1 MTHDKPSLSLGLDA
15 ILSLHGR
22 LQTKPTEPIST
33 EQLIFL
39 PPNQLMPG
47 EYQPRKVFSQQEL
60 LELAE
65 SLKNQGMLQP
75 IIVRKRHHS
84 LYEII
89 AGERRWRAS
98 QLAGLG
104 EVPVIIK
111 NIADNV
117 ACAFSLV
124 ENIQR
129 KNLNALEEAMALF
142 RLHHEFH
149 LSHEKIAETIGRSR
163 VAVTNSLRLLSLPEN
178 VKQYLMDESLSM
190 GHARALISLDVE
202 QQAAVAEKII
212 KQAWSV
218 RQTEQW
224 VRQLQAATETKPER
238 KKNILSQDWE
248 EQLALRWGKMPI
260 IKVNKQGEVILSLHF
275 NDEKAL
281 AAWIEAHFTS

>member
-1 MTHDKPSLSLGLDA
+1 MTQDKPSLSMGLDA

-22 LQTKPTEPIST
+22 LQTKPAEPIIT
-33 EQLIFL
+33 EQLVYL
-39 PPNQLMPG
+39 PSHQLIPG

-75 IIVRKRHHS
+75 IIVRKRHDNV
-84 LYEII
+84 YEII

-98 QLAGLG
+98 QLAGMTD
-104 EVPVIIK
+104 VPVIIK
-111 NIADNV
+111 NITDNV

-178 VKQYLMDESLSM
+178 VKQYLMNESLSM
-190 GHARALISLDVE
+190 GHARALISLDVQ
-202 QQAAVAEKII
+202 QQATVAEKII
-212 KQAWSV
+212 KQALSV
-218 RQTEQW
+218 RQTEEW
-224 VRQLQAATETKPER
+224 VRQLQAPRDTQQER
-238 KKNILSQDWE
+238 RHRGLSQDR
-248 EQLALRWGKMPI
+248 LSALTEYFGKVPSVKM
-260 IKVNKQGEVILSLHF
+260 NKQGLTISLQF
-275 NDEKAL
+275 INEEEL
-281 AAWIEAHFTS
+281 ADWYNRRTKH